1 MNYKLLGKIL
11 GKIMILEG
19 VLMIAPLIVSLIY
32 KEFSKKTIVAGIGD
46 TAVYGGVRYLLA
58 FLVPIILLVT
68 IGLILQIPKPQRK
81 SLYQKEGFAL
91 VALVWIVMALFGAI
105 PFVINRDIPNY
116 INAWFEITSGFTTT
130 GASIVEDIT
139 LLSHSTLFWRSF
151 SHWIGGMGIL
161 VFVLIFIPESKDGS
175 AMHLLRAESPG
186 PQVGKIVSK
195 MRATARILYLIYLGM
210 TAILAIILMI
220 GPLVDTEAAFLAT
233 GIDYSKDKIFHALLT
248 AFGCA
253 GTGGFGFIPNSMQYF
268 TPFAQYVVSIA
279 LILFGVNFTLYY
291 LILIGKIKDV
301 LRSEE
306 LRAYTLTV
314 SIAVIFIFITLLI
327 NNPITDFFVSHSYTV
342 EEAFRHSLFQVAS
355 IISTAGF
362 STTDFNIWPMAAKI
376 VLVVCMLMGA
386 MAGSTAGGIKTSR
399 IVIACKGIF
408 IKVRKLI
415 NPRYVPKAK
424 IEGKTL
430 EEKTINDVFSFLV
443 MYAFVFIVV
452 LFILCL
458 DPVNGNAISMST
470 DALSSFSAVTDSTYQ
485 VEHGFFSNFTAVIS
499 CLSNIGPGFE
509 AIGPYGS
516 FAGYSAVSKIV
527 LIFTMILGRLEILPM
542 LILFSPRTW
551 KKI

>member
-195 MRATARILYLIYLGM
+195 MRATARILYLIYLGI

-220 GPLVDTEAAFLAT
+220 GPLVNTEAAFLAT